1 MYKATPYKTK
11 QFFFVLIKLSLVLGA
26 FYFIFYKLTQNEA
39 LDFTLFLKTLV
50 NNKQFSTKNVI
61 FLIVLTS
68 LNWVLEIKKWQ
79 ILVASLLKTTFKTA
93 SQQTLGAL
101 TASLLT
107 PNRIGDYGAKALY
120 YNPEDRTKIV
130 LLNLFGNAM
139 QMLVTLTFGIIGF
152 LMLAKDYKLPIKFEY
167 LLNIG
172 LATIVCSIILYRVSS
187 LNFFKKITTKLYHF
201 TLVLKQL
208 SQQTKYSILIL
219 SVFRYLVFSFQFYF
233 IIVLFG
239 VDIAYIEAMIFITTM
254 YLLSSIIPSIFIF
267 DVVVKSS
274 VAVYLFGLI
283 HIDALPILC
292 TTTLMW
298 ILNFVIPSL
307 IGSYF
312 VLKFKP
318 VKTI

>member
-39 LDFTLFLKTLV
+39 LDFNLFLELV
-50 NNKQFSTKNVI
+50 FQNKHFSILNIVFLI
-61 FLIVLTS
+61 FLSS
-68 LNWVLEIKKWQ
+68 LNWIFEIKKWQ
-79 ILVASLLKTTFKTA
+79 VLVASLLKITFKTA
-93 SQQTLGAL
+93 TRQTLGAL

-107 PNRIGDYGAKALY
+107 PNRIGDYGAKALFY
-120 YNPEDRTKIV
+120 PPKDRTKIV
-130 LLNLFGNAM
+130 LANLFGNAI
-139 QMLVTLTFGIIGF
+139 QMLITIVFGFIGL
-152 LMLAKDYKLPIKFEY
+152 LMLTKDYKLPIKFEY

-172 LATIVCSIILYRVSS
+172 LVIIVCFIILYRLSS
-187 LNFFKKITTKLYHF
+187 LNFFKKITTKLHHF

-208 SQQTKYSILIL
+208 SQKIKYTILIL

-233 IIVLFG
+233 IIILFG
-239 VDIAYIEAMIFITTM
+239 VDIAYIEAIIFITTM
-254 YLLSSIIPSIFIF
+254 YLLSSIVPSIFIF

-274 VAVYLFGLI
+274 IAVYLFGLI

-298 ILNFVIPSL
+298 ILNFVLPSL

>member
-39 LDFTLFLKTLV
+39 LDFNLFLELV
-50 NNKQFSTKNVI
+50 FQNKHFSILNIVFLI
-61 FLIVLTS
+61 FLSS
-68 LNWVLEIKKWQ
+68 LNWIFEIKKWQ
-79 ILVASLLKTTFKTA
+79 VLVASLLKITFKTA
-93 SQQTLGAL
+93 TRQTLGAL

-107 PNRIGDYGAKALY
+107 PNRIGDYGAKALFY
-120 YNPEDRTKIV
+120 PPKDRTKIV
-130 LLNLFGNAM
+130 LANLFGNAI
-139 QMLVTLTFGIIGF
+139 QMLITIVFGFIGL
-152 LMLAKDYKLPIKFEY
+152 LMLTKDYKLPIKFEY

-172 LATIVCSIILYRVSS
+172 LVIIVCFIILYRLSS
-187 LNFFKKITTKLYHF
+187 LNFFKKITTKLHHF

-208 SQQTKYSILIL
+208 SQKIKYTILIL

-233 IIVLFG
+233 IIILFG

-254 YLLSSIIPSIFIF
+254 YLLSSIVPSIFIF

-274 VAVYLFGLI
+274 IAVYLFGLI

-298 ILNFVIPSL
+298 ILNFVLPSL

>member
-39 LDFTLFLKTLV
+39 LDFNLFLELV
-50 NNKQFSTKNVI
+50 FQNKHFSILNIVFLI
-61 FLIVLTS
+61 FLSS
-68 LNWVLEIKKWQ
+68 LNWFFEIKKWQ
-79 ILVASLLKTTFKTA
+79 VLVGSLLKTTFKTA
-93 SQQTLGAL
+93 TRQTLGAL

-107 PNRIGDYGAKALY
+107 PNRIGDYGAKALFY
-120 YNPEDRTKIV
+120 HPKDRTKIV
-130 LLNLFGNAM
+130 LANLFGNAI
-139 QMLVTLTFGIIGF
+139 QMLITIIFGVIGLLLLT
-152 LMLAKDYKLPIKFEY
+152 KDYKLPIKFEY

-187 LNFFKKITTKLYHF
+187 LNFFKKTTTKLHHF

-208 SQQTKYSILIL
+208 SQKIKYTILIL

-233 IIVLFG
+233 IIILFG
-239 VDIAYIEAMIFITTM
+239 VDIAYIKAMIFITTM
-254 YLLSSIIPSIFIF
+254 YLLSSIVPSIFIF
-267 DVVVKSS
+267 DVVIKSS

-298 ILNFVIPSL
+298 ILNFVLPSC

>member
-39 LDFTLFLKTLV
+39 LDFNLFLELV
-50 NNKQFSTKNVI
+50 FQNKHFSILNIVFLI
-61 FLIVLTS
+61 FLSS
-68 LNWVLEIKKWQ
+68 LNWNFEIKKWQ
-79 ILVASLLKTTFKTA
+79 VLVASLLKITFKTA
-93 SQQTLGAL
+93 TRQTLGAL

-107 PNRIGDYGAKALY
+107 PNRIGDYGAKALFY
-120 YNPEDRTKIV
+120 PPKDRTKIV
-130 LLNLFGNAM
+130 LANLFGNAI
-139 QMLVTLTFGIIGF
+139 QMLITIVFGVIGL
-152 LMLAKDYKLPIKFEY
+152 LMLTKDYKLPIKFEY

-172 LATIVCSIILYRVSS
+172 LAIIVCFIILYRVSS
-187 LNFFKKITTKLYHF
+187 LNFFKKITTKLHHF

-208 SQQTKYSILIL
+208 SQKIKYTILIL

-233 IIVLFG
+233 IIILFG

-254 YLLSSIIPSIFIF
+254 YLLSSIVPSIFIF
-267 DVVVKSS
+267 DVVIKSS
-274 VAVYLFGLI
+274 VSVYLFGFI

-298 ILNFVIPSL
+298 ILNFVLPSC